1 LSRFCNSA
9 EHLLWTQPADKHHN
23 KRGNNHRHLINTYNG
38 EGCRVQKIVNGI
50 STNYLYEYDK
60 VILGLNANARMS
72 KPLINA
78 ITDSRG
84 VIIQISGRGADMVGT
99 VYKAADTGKS
109 IGNVTAVG
117 GGSAIASFG

>member
-1 LSRFCNSA
+1 
-9 EHLLWTQPADKHHN
+9 
-23 KRGNNHRHLINTYNG
+23 
-38 EGCRVQKIVNGI
+38 
-50 STNYLYEYDK
+50 
-60 VILGLNANARMS
+60 MS

-117 GGSAIASFG
+117 GGSAIASFGQSICSYIIVLLLMFLFTTQIEAMKYDPKGMN